1 MKILKHALVGVDQG
15 RKQGTNPIEIL
26 GLLLGKPSG
35 DTIVVMDTYAL
46 PVKGDETRVIAD
58 DAGPY
63 MTKIQD
69 SLEQKRPENFVGWYH
84 SHPFDVENYSHC
96 HLSATDIQNQWLWQN
111 QSPFWVAIVVDPL
124 RSLAKQQPELGAFRC
139 YPPSHTPPPNEV
151 PDGTLVHDEEARAR
165 RWGISYNRYY
175 QMNMQYFMS
184 SLGSKML
191 DIMSRNNLWIRV
203 LSSSSVMEPE
213 NRQRFAER
221 VRKASDKLS
230 SVDVS
235 GGGGRLG
242 YYGHRKKGKHDDFTE
257 VTTSCA
263 ELAIE
268 QCKGHSSQITKDVL
282 FNSSTE
288 KGTKKDEHK
297 S

>member
-1 MKILKHALVGVDQG
+1 
-15 RKQGTNPIEIL
+15 
-26 GLLLGKPSG
+26 
-35 DTIVVMDTYAL
+35 MDTYAL

-58 DAGPY
+58 DAGQY

-69 SLEQKRPENFVGWYH
+69 SLELKRPENFVGWYH

-139 YPPSHTPPPNEV
+139 YPPNHTPPPNEV
-151 PDGTLVHDEEARAR
+151 PDGSVIHDEELRVR
-165 RWGISYNRYY
+165 RWGISFNRYY
-175 QMNMQYFMS
+175 QMNMRYFMS
-184 SLGSKML
+184 SLGSKLL
-191 DIMSRNNLWIRV
+191 DIMSRNNLWVRV

-221 VRKASDKLS
+221 VRKSSDKLNT
-230 SVDVS
+230 VDVS

-242 YYGHRKKGKHDDFTE
+242 YYSHRKKGKHDEFAE
-257 VTTSCA
+257 VTQSCA
-263 ELAIE
+263 ELAVE
-268 QCKGHSSQITKDVL
+268 QCKGHSSQILKDVL
-282 FNSSTE
+282 FNPGEKSKTE
-288 KGTKKDEHK
+288 TNKKDEHK
-297 S
+297 V